1 MKRTRGHVIVYLY
14 KDENPEVVYQTK
26 HYRRSLNDYG
36 YAEKIFSGVTEN
48 NHRIEEEEVWR

>member
-1 MKRTRGHVIVYLY
+1 
-14 KDENPEVVYQTK
+14 YQTK

-48 NHRIEEEEVWR
+48 IHRIEEEEVWR